1 MGLSGNN
8 PDEEDEDNNYD
19 PARPGNPLTAAEK
32 LLQNIVVY
40 GRECNCHSGQ
50 HDEGNADENADFEA
64 NFNTDH
70 G

>member
-8 PDEEDEDNNYD
+8 PDEKDEDNNYD

-40 GRECNCHSGQ
+40 GGEFNCHSGEQ
-50 HDEGNADENADFEA
+50 DEGNANENADFDA
-64 NFNTDH
+64 NFEADH